1 MDYAKKFLKGSI
13 EHLWASVEVPYNQPP
28 AGNTDEKTTL
38 LEEENVVEFDQNY
51 SWKSWS
57 DGVFWSQGHDRFP
70 VYLNGY

>member
-1 MDYAKKFLKGSI
+1 MCDAIYFTFMDYAKKFLKGSI

-51 SWKSWS
+51 S
-57 DGVFWSQGHDRFP
+57 
-70 VYLNGY
+70 

>member
-51 SWKSWS
+51 S
-57 DGVFWSQGHDRFP
+57 
-70 VYLNGY
+70 